1 MPPHVKQV
9 FEGDNGILAGLSTDK
24 IWIDHST
31 TDYEQTQT
39 FNDLA
44 GNKGAR
50 CLEAPITGGLEALS
64 KGQMTVFMAGEQQLA
79 EEVSSTIIRYSK
91 YLYTISPITVEAHD
105 EGQFSKRFVHGAH
118 GYGHDT

>member
-9 FEGDNGILAGLSTDK
+9 FEGDNGILAGLSTNK

-79 EEVSSTIIRYSK
+79 EEVSRVLLFDIPSSSS
-91 YLYTISPITVEAHD
+91 TISPITVEAHD
-105 EGQFSKRFVHGAH
+105 EG
-118 GYGHDT
+118 

>member
-91 YLYTISPITVEAHD
+91 YLYTTSPITVEAHD
-105 EGQFSKRFVHGAH
+105 EGQFSKCFVHWAH
-118 GYGHDT
+118 GDGHDT